1 MNFNCNDYLEIFR
14 YEHNRGFIHD
24 RDDLCRVRKEGC
36 TSVRN
41 ALLLLLC
48 EVLLSYIIPVLSTAL
63 VLASATTEK
72 KKILLKPV
80 DSHSVPTIF
89 WGSKLQKLK

>member
-1 MNFNCNDYLEIFR
+1 MNTTGALFMIGMISVEF
-14 YEHNRGFIHD
+14 EKK
-24 RDDLCRVRKEGC
+24 VC
-36 TSVRN
+36 TSVRT

-48 EVLLSYIIPVLSTAL
+48 EVLLSCIIPVLSTAL

-89 WGSKLQKLK
+89 

>member
-24 RDDLCRVRKEGC
+24 RDDLCKVRKEGC

-41 ALLLLLC
+41 ALLLLLLC

-72 KKILLKPV
+72 KKYY
-80 DSHSVPTIF
+80 
-89 WGSKLQKLK
+89 